1 MLQSFDILWPNT
13 ILHRIVTKTNRH
25 AQYVID
31 EIDNPMG
38 IPKPNDLT
46 IPCLKALFFNSLIY
60 GIKIPIKYK
69 INWYNVDTI
78 FVSCYFQCHDFR
90 PFLTITKVFASSG
103 SGHLFTSRERS
114 IRL

>member
-60 GIKIPIKYK
+60 GIKIP
-69 INWYNVDTI
+69 NQLV
-78 FVSCYFQCHDFR
+78 QCGYHFCV
-90 PFLTITKVFASSG
+90 L
-103 SGHLFTSRERS
+103 LFPMS
-114 IRL
+114 